1 MININRTDF
10 DNIGQSH
17 SYRRNGQHQELT
29 RFDKTRDKSPD
40 PQKKQHSTGNY
51 RERGAER
58 INMPLIT
65 TASNQILFQDRI
77 TPCNLFRIG
86 ILKSFLMTNI

>member
-1 MININRTDF
+1 MINMNRTDF

-58 INMPLIT
+58 INMPLII

-77 TPCNLFRIG
+77 PHVIYFELGF
-86 ILKSFLMTNI
+86 